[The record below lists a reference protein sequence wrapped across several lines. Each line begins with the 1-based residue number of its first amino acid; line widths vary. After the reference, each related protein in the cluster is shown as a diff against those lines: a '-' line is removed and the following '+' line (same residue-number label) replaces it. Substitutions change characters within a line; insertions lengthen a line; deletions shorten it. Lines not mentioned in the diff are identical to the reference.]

1 MVEYEDEDEYE
12 EKIDGQLTNVFVN
25 CPNE

>member
-12 EKIDGQLTNVFVN
+12 EKIDGQLTNLLRLVN
-25 CPNE
+25 E